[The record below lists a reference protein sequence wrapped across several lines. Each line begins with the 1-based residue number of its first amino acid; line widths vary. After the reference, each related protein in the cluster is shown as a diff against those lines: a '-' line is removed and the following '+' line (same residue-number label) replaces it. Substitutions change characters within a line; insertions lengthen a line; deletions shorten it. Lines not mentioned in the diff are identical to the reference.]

1 METKIYIEN
10 LEVFAYHGLF
20 EEENKLG
27 QKFIFDII
35 CDVDYKK
42 ALVTDDMN
50 DSVSYADIAQVVV
63 NTATNNTFNL
73 LERLA
78 GEIVKQVFNNFSSIN
93 NINLKI
99 NKPNAP
105 VRLPFTSCGVELQI
119 SRKEAEDIL

>member
-35 CDVDYKK
+35 CDVDYTK